1 MDAISEPNVDTVV
14 MMSSAQVGKTELLL
28 NLVGY
33 HIHLDPGPILM
44 VQPTKEMAETFSK
57 DRLAPMI
64 RDTPVLASKIKSP
77 KSRDSGNTLQHKRF
91 PGGQISLMGAN
102 SPSDLSSRPIRIV
115 LCDEVDRYPAS
126 AGTEG
131 DPVSLAVKRTNNFAN
146 RRILLM
152 STPTIKGISRIE
164 KAFFESDQRH
174 YHVPCPH
181 CGEFQTLQWELIR
194 WQQDKPDTAI
204 HACKTCGC
212 EIEES
217 ARPDMLAKGKWIA
230 ENPSSQI
237 AGFHINELYS
247 PWRTWEQVVKAYLIA
262 KKGGSETLQTW
273 FNTVLG
279 KTWEMEGE
287 GVDGNQLLLRRE
299 KYPGQVP
306 DGAKVITVGVDVQDD
321 RLEAEA
327 VGWSKDKESWSL
339 DYQVFHGD
347 PGQSEVWD
355 ELDNWLF
362 SDWLTPTKHRLKVSS
377 AFVDSGGHHTQRV
390 YEYCRDRVRKGVF
403 AIKGRSGLGRPIIS
417 SASRVGLGSG
427 QRAVYLYTGGVDTA
441 KEQLYSR
448 LQIEEPGPGYCH
460 FPLNDPPYNEQY
472 FDQLTAERLTTHYI
486 KGSSAFKW
494 VLPSGKRNEALDCR
508 VYATAALE
516 RIFSQFDRAAENVE
530 EPTDAKKEAYKN
542 RKWLRDQKEAI
553 ARRPRIV
560 YSPYIG
566 KRSLF

>member
-1 MDAISEPNVDTVV
+1 MHPPNLTVSQWSDQFRKLSPEASGEISKWKTSRAPYQQGIMDAISEPNVDTVV

-194 WQQDKPDTAI
+194 WQQDKPETVV
-204 HACKTCGC
+204 HACKKCGG

-217 ARPDMLAKGKWIA
+217 ARPDMLAQG
-230 ENPSSQI
+230 NRLVQNRSH
-237 AGFHINELYS
+237 GIN
-247 PWRTWEQVVKAYLIA
+247 
-262 KKGGSETLQTW
+262 
-273 FNTVLG
+273 
-279 KTWEMEGE
+279 
-287 GVDGNQLLLRRE
+287 
-299 KYPGQVP
+299 
-306 DGAKVITVGVDVQDD
+306 
-321 RLEAEA
+321 
-327 VGWSKDKESWSL
+327 
-339 DYQVFHGD
+339 
-347 PGQSEVWD
+347 
-355 ELDNWLF
+355 
-362 SDWLTPTKHRLKVSS
+362 VS
-377 AFVDSGGHHTQRV
+377 
-390 YEYCRDRVRKGVF
+390 
-403 AIKGRSGLGRPIIS
+403 
-417 SASRVGLGSG
+417 
-427 QRAVYLYTGGVDTA
+427 
-441 KEQLYSR
+441 
-448 LQIEEPGPGYCH
+448 PGPK
-460 FPLNDPPYNEQY
+460 PVV
-472 FDQLTAERLTTHYI
+472 TAVKL
-486 KGSSAFKW
+486 S
-494 VLPSGKRNEALDCR
+494 
-508 VYATAALE
+508 
-516 RIFSQFDRAAENVE
+516 
-530 EPTDAKKEAYKN
+530 
-542 RKWLRDQKEAI
+542 
-553 ARRPRIV
+553 
-560 YSPYIG
+560 
-566 KRSLF
+566 